1 MIHCAVKTNG
11 VKPTWGPGA
20 GIQRVSPSRAA
31 LHPLQHSRAGVITLF
46 RVASPSARKT
56 GMLIDIEEETEN
68 LTPAG
73 FRNRGTNGVN
83 RSSTIDSLGELPRT
97 YGQDIVFLVAQEP
110 RRLFAYWDIDISRH
124 PGGQTF
130 LRVYDSEDRVE
141 SETEVTFEVRNWY
154 VPVQT
159 SGARYMVEIGYYR
172 RSVWNP
178 LASSRI
184 VESPRDSLSDSYDFS
199 YATIP
204 CRAGFSDLQ
213 EAMGPMTRPGEMLVE
228 TIVRIQKTNGLWT
241 FTNALIAS
249 CFLKLGKKSRSALS
263 NAFSKKAGDPDILPQ
278 TLTANCAEASGSSWE
293 TREIELQTKVL
304 LSLIH
309 FVSSSLPES
318 ARASWESAALT
329 SLLQTS
335 TSSSWPETAR
345 SSWETGALSSWLQ
358 AITSSWP
365 ETARS
370 SWETGALSSW
380 LQAVTSSWPET
391 ARSSWETGA
400 LSSWLQAVTSSW
412 PETARSSWETG
423 ALSSWLQAVTSSW
436 PETARSSWETG
447 AFSSWSEAFI
457 AEWIESPA
465 SSWGASEEMSSF
477 GAVEKELLCG

>member
-1 MIHCAVKTNG
+1 
-11 VKPTWGPGA
+11 
-20 GIQRVSPSRAA
+20 
-31 LHPLQHSRAGVITLF
+31 
-46 RVASPSARKT
+46 
-56 GMLIDIEEETEN
+56 MLIDIEEETEN

-172 RSVWNP
+172 RSVWNL

-263 NAFSKKAGDPDILPQ
+263 KKAGDPDILPQ

-293 TREIELQTKVL
+293 TREMELQTNVL

-335 TSSSWPETAR
+335 TS
-345 SSWETGALSSWLQ
+345 
-358 AITSSWP
+358 SSWP

-423 ALSSWLQAVTSSW
+423 ALSSW
-436 PETARSSWETG
+436 
-447 AFSSWSEAFI
+447 SEAFI

-465 SSWGASEEMSSF
+465 SSWGASEEMSSI